1 VRGCKIEFF
10 LLSLILTFSRRKKE
24 PIRERYN
31 KKLASALKLYQS
43 PPGRLYREIHFLHD
57 KDEGS
62 ILPRN
67 PAALLSRSTRH
78 NLSDIAFVEVFDER
92 VVVGVAMPFVL
103 CRRG

>member
-1 VRGCKIEFF
+1 MWGRPGGA
-10 LLSLILTFSRRKKE
+10 SLQRNPL
-24 PIRERYN
+24 P
-31 KKLASALKLYQS
+31 
-43 PPGRLYREIHFLHD
+43 HLHD

-67 PAALLSRSTRH
+67 PAALLSRGTRH